1 MKIQHIK
8 PSRLR
13 GKGLVNDLQDQQDR
27 TLTKSISTNNPHAVT
42 LANEES
48 GLLLIAKTVSD
59 KKSHP
64 RLGFWINMNLGLF
77 PAWRMNG
84 ESKQHTAAC
93 CSENKNHYICL
104 TEKSKVILPDT
115 QSATLSLSTDNY
127 LTKVSKEDCVIFGP
141 HFDTFNRNL
150 LISCQLRSRFLLP
163 H

>member
-64 RLGFWINMNLGLF
+64 RLGSGLTWIWDYSLLEGWTENQSNTPQRVVLKTRITIF
-77 PAWRMNG
+77 AWL
-84 ESKQHTAAC
+84 K
-93 CSENKNHYICL
+93 
-104 TEKSKVILPDT
+104 KSKVILPDT

-150 LISCQLRSRFLLP
+150 LISCQLHSRFLLP